1 MPSWLAVVI
10 FQLLFMGRHPLIGRV
25 ARGALPD
32 RAATIRELRFAHS
45 REWGAGMDL
54 ASLSGSWGE
63 LRHARLAA
71 RLEHIAMLRF
81 LYHAAWTKSG

>member
-1 MPSWLAVVI
+1 
-10 FQLLFMGRHPLIGRV
+10 MGRHIGRV
-25 ARGALPD
+25 VCGALPE
-32 RAATIRELRFAHS
+32 RTAIIRELCFADS
-45 REWGAGMDL
+45 RERDAGMDL